1 MVLITQTALA
11 DEFGISRMAI
21 QYAKK
26 HNKIMMDGMNPK
38 MVQLDHEL
46 TQEYIAGAKERQA
59 DRVADG
65 VPLGQEAA
73 KSNQGRPRKYNKSGK
88 TAEKPAASPP
98 PKPERQQN
106 TQVLAKSGGFTE
118 ELLETAAEAKLE
130 EMSARSL
137 KRMKTYQEVVKL
149 QVGVEEKRRTLVS
162 IDSVYTT
169 WAKFYAVHTSQLGP
183 LGEKISAK
191 AAAQLGTDD
200 PEKVLMVKKT
210 IDEPVYVALNQI
222 KRLMNDFLE
231 RAGYDGRIE

>member
-1 MVLITQTALA
+1 MELITQTALA
-11 DEFGISRMAI
+11 EQFGISRMAI

-73 KSNQGRPRKYNKSGK
+73 KSNQGRPKKYNKSGK
-88 TAEKPAASPP
+88 TAEKHAASPS
-98 PKPERQQN
+98 PEAKRVKN
-106 TQVLAKSGGFTE
+106 TQVLTTVGEFSE
-118 ELLETAAEAKLE
+118 ESLETAAEAQLE

-162 IDSVYTT
+162 IDSIYLT
-169 WAKFYAVHTSQLGP
+169 WAKFYAVHTAELGP

-210 IDEPVYVALNQI
+210 IDEPIYVALKHIQ
-222 KRLMNDFLE
+222 RLMNDFLE
-231 RAGYDGRIE
+231 RAGYKGRIE